1 MIEFQKPPPLKI
13 TCTATDCSNDLH
25 CFKVH
30 RKMATAD
37 HGKCRA
43 CGVDLVD
50 WRRVHRR
57 NIRDAAHTFE
67 ALKRELIRH
76 HFFRKEIDEAAV
88 AHARRKGR
96 IALSEAA
103 RARLEKY
110 LAPAEPPR
118 DGRQDTVSGQRDL
131 LCPTRDRMLLSH
143 LPCLLARYSQ
153 RPSADQS

>member
-67 ALKRELIRH
+67 ALKRELNSPP
-76 HFFRKEIDEAAV
+76 F
-88 AHARRKGR
+88 
-96 IALSEAA
+96 LS
-103 RARLEKY
+103 
-110 LAPAEPPR
+110 
-118 DGRQDTVSGQRDL
+118 
-131 LCPTRDRMLLSH
+131 
-143 LPCLLARYSQ
+143 
-153 RPSADQS
+153 